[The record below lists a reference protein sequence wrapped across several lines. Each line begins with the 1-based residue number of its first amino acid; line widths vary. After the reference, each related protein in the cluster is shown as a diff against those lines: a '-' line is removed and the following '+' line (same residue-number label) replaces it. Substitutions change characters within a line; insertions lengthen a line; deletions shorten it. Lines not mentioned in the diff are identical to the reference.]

1 MDRSANQQNFRILVD
16 TSRLTMERLEGVTSD
31 AESRAVALAA
41 ISRSLP
47 DNATLG
53 QRLELLQKLTN
64 LMKTATRNVK
74 RNPMEAIYAG
84 YYVLKE
90 SGMVTGIEVTWD
102 ILCSGMYFCWGTD
115 PEQSPPMRMDRI
127 VSTGCVPDCT
137 PSHFQNFENG
147 GEIYTFDAK
156 KDYAHAFLP
165 SRNSN
170 DSRIVWIPATQE
182 TEGESSKQA

>member
-1 MDRSANQQNFRILVD
+1 
-16 TSRLTMERLEGVTSD
+16 
-31 AESRAVALAA
+31 
-41 ISRSLP
+41 
-47 DNATLG
+47 
-53 QRLELLQKLTN
+53 
-64 LMKTATRNVK
+64 
-74 RNPMEAIYAG
+74 
-84 YYVLKE
+84 
-90 SGMVTGIEVTWD
+90 
-102 ILCSGMYFCWGTD
+102 MYFCWGTD

-182 TEGESSKQA
+182 TEGESSKAGITYIGCAAKASDIVTGHVSGLGVVDLTFPRFDKIMQSTSEKVLELKNVARYCTW